1 MCSHLP
7 GPSSQGPEFPGGH
20 RGTPPALPVGMDT
33 PSRST
38 MAQPGRY
45 RDRAWWA
52 VVLLLVLALAVAFVW
67 NLGAE
72 RRAVEG
78 LDPAQRRAVY
88 EQAFGE
94 FQRLCGAGPR
104 DDALEKRCVA
114 QVEFIL
120 QFPECDAR
128 CQEIARL
135 HAPRPTK

>member
-1 MCSHLP
+1 
-7 GPSSQGPEFPGGH
+7 
-20 RGTPPALPVGMDT
+20 MDT
-33 PSRST
+33 SPRAK
-38 MAQPGRY
+38 MVQPGRY

-52 VVLLLVLALAVAFVW
+52 VALLVVLALAVAFVW

-72 RRAVEG
+72 RRAIEG
-78 LDPAQRRAVY
+78 LDPAQRHAVS

-94 FQRLCGAGPR
+94 LQRLCGVRPR

-128 CQEIARL
+128 CQEIARS
-135 HAPRPTK
+135 HFPRPTK